1 MKVISYLNFDGNCRP
16 AMTFYQS
23 VLGGELITMPYGD
36 TPMAGDMPDM
46 ADEIAHACLMGD
58 GWTIMAS
65 DCPGGTFEPMKGMNI
80 SIHAPNA
87 EQARAYFDGLA
98 EGGMVIM
105 PFEET
110 FWSKGFGLVNDKF
123 GTPWM
128 VNTDM
133 DQNSDQ
139 GCSN

>member
-36 TPMAGDMPDM
+36 TPMAADMPDM
-46 ADEIAHACLMGD
+46 ADKMAHACLVGD

-65 DCPGGTFEPMKGMNI
+65 DCPPGTFEPMKGMNI
-80 SIHAPNA
+80 SIHAPTV
-87 EQARAYFDGLA
+87 EQAREYFNGLA
-98 EGGMVIM
+98 KGGTVIM
-105 PFEET
+105 GFEET
-110 FWSKGFGLVNDKF
+110 FWSKGFGMVTDKF

-128 VNTDM
+128 VNTDL

>member
-16 AMTFYQS
+16 AMEFYQS
-23 VLGGELITMPYGD
+23 VLGGELIAVPYGD

-46 ADEIAHACLMGD
+46 ADKMAHACLVGD
-58 GWTIMAS
+58 GWNIMAS
-65 DCPGGTFEPMKGMNI
+65 DCPPGNFEAMKGMNI
-80 SIHAPNA
+80 SIHAPTA
-87 EQARAYFDGLA
+87 AKAREYFDGLA
-98 EGGMVIM
+98 VGGTVIM

-128 VNTDM
+128 INTDM
-133 DQNSDQ
+133 ARA
-139 GCSN
+139 